1 MPQWEDATHARW
13 RTIYLSIT
21 CYAIVPLMHHSLCH
35 VHGVSQ
41 WRRWLQRWNQSLKKF
56 RWGTCAWIL
65 LDGIKACVP
74 FSLSTIWSSGS
85 CPHSWMLDGTRV
97 QWTRIKRR
105 RAYDLDDARRLQ
117 VEGDW
122 ILTEKGEAMQK
133 GLGRDESR
141 VSVQSSLCDIA

>member
-1 MPQWEDATHARW
+1 
-13 RTIYLSIT
+13 
-21 CYAIVPLMHHSLCH
+21 
-35 VHGVSQ
+35 
-41 WRRWLQRWNQSLKKF
+41 
-56 RWGTCAWIL
+56 
-65 LDGIKACVP
+65 
-74 FSLSTIWSSGS
+74 
-85 CPHSWMLDGTRV
+85 MLDGTRV